1 MGGGQGQKCGKKGWD
16 AHGFLGS
23 VVIRCKVL
31 EYGVRT
37 IYNVMF
43 IIV

>member
-16 AHGFLGS
+16 VHGFLGS
-23 VVIRCKVL
+23 AVIRYKVRST
-31 EYGVRT
+31 E
-37 IYNVMF
+37 YNVMF